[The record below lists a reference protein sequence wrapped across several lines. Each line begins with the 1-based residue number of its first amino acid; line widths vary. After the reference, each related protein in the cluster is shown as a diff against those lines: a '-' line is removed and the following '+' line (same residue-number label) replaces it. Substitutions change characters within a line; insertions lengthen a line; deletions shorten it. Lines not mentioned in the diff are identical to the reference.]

1 MYTPSG
7 VIVLVGI
14 VVVIVSMFVIAGLIS
29 NIIVINM
36 MIVRYQQ
43 RY

>member
-29 NIIVINM
+29 NIIIINM

>member
-36 MIVRYQQ
+36 MIVRYKQ